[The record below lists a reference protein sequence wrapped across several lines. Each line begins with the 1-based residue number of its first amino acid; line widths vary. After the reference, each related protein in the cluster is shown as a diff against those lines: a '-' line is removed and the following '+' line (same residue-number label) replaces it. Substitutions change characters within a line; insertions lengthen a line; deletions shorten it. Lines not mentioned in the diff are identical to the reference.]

1 MYASDKVHACTYTHS
16 HSQRRAFSGE
26 NQGDNYKAISKQILA
41 ASHREF
47 GSSLGIDSY
56 LAHR

>member
-1 MYASDKVHACTYTHS
+1 MHVCMCPHIYT
-16 HSQRRAFSGE
+16 HSQRRAFSAE

-41 ASHREF
+41 GSHREF